1 MPAIA
6 ATLARF
12 HSIPPQQVG
21 RQRHASPGRTERHT
35 VVWRA
40 AAVLCCDRAA
50 HAPRAHQTPAGPAWL
65 QGMEKRGRT
74 PFGRIREWLDI
85 AEAFVFDDA
94 EASPAC
100 KGGRV
105 LVFVAR
111 TLRIPT
117 LA

>member
-1 MPAIA
+1 
-6 ATLARF
+6 
-12 HSIPPQQVG
+12 
-21 RQRHASPGRTERHT
+21 
-35 VVWRA
+35 
-40 AAVLCCDRAA
+40 
-50 HAPRAHQTPAGPAWL
+50 
-65 QGMEKRGRT
+65 MEKRGRT